1 MPLFSL
7 DYFHF
12 AIFCPVLPLNELD
25 QLLLLPVLVLH
36 LMEFVPDLVIDYFDG
51 RYLFLELI
59 QSLLFALFPVLI
71 LFVML
76 LLLLIAFGLVV

>member
-1 MPLFSL
+1 
-7 DYFHF
+7 
-12 AIFCPVLPLNELD
+12 
-25 QLLLLPVLVLH
+25 
-36 LMEFVPDLVIDYFDG
+36 MEFVPDLVIDCFDG
-51 RYLFLELI
+51 RNLFLELI

>member
-7 DYFHF
+7 DYLDF

-25 QLLLLPVLVLH
+25 QLFLFPVLVLH
-36 LMEFVPDLVIDYFDG
+36 FMEFVPDLVIDCFDG
-51 RYLFLELI
+51 RNLFLELI
-59 QSLLFALFPVLI
+59 QSLLLAFFPVLV
-71 LFVML
+71 LFVVL

>member
-1 MPLFSL
+1 MPLFSF
-7 DYFHF
+7 DYLHF
-12 AIFCPVLPLNELD
+12 AIFGPVLPLNELY

-36 LMEFVPDLVIDYFDG
+36 FMEFVPDLVIDCFDG
-51 RYLFLELI
+51 RNLFLELI